1 MPVTPIKTSLFNATL
16 NAYVF
21 KRPKVVNKI
30 YSMRDMF
37 ENVSK
42 LNFPIE
48 LRADKNATILKQLNI
63 TSMLAC
69 LPGGRGCVGKE
80 RLGTKLTNRQ
90 IAVTNSK
97 GKRYNPKFKNASYG
111 FIQLIGTLVFADG
124 STSNIN
130 IPIETS
136 GIIGIRAGTTEFL
149 KITPNNSQN
158 QLMKLVLEI
167 ERILFKLTS
176 IKKVREPRIEM
187 INAYFNLYTDKT
199 GKDRPKI
206 ENFKR
211 FLRHFYKN
219 GLQPHYSMAR
229 MPWLMTQG
237 NPIVTKGVFKPNSES
252 EYSTITI
259 SPFGRVE
266 LLGVKSMNDLKTH
279 YTLVTDTFNNLSNNV
294 TQTYLNTPDENR
306 PKRKYVKKPK
316 VVPSVSM
323 LNSLLLT
330 KKDKKLLI
338 NKKPCESYKKTI
350 IMELAKRLNVS
361 HRGTRNVICSNIYD
375 VI

>member
-16 NAYVF
+16 NAYVT

-30 YSMRDMF
+30 YSMREMF
-37 ENVSK
+37 ENISK
-42 LNFPIE
+42 LKFPIE
-48 LRADKNATILKQLNI
+48 IHTEKNASILKQLNI
-63 TSMLAC
+63 TSILAC

-80 RLGTKLTNRQ
+80 RLGSKLTNRQ
-90 IAVTNSK
+90 IAVTNAK
-97 GKRYNPKFKNASYG
+97 GKRYNPKFKNSAYG

-136 GIIGIRAGTTEFL
+136 GIIGIRSGTTDFL

-158 QLMKLVLEI
+158 KLMKLILEI
-167 ERILFKLTS
+167 EKILFKLTT

-199 GKDRPKI
+199 GKNRPKI
-206 ENFKR
+206 ENFKK
-211 FLRHFYKN
+211 FLRNVYKN
-219 GLQPHYSMAR
+219 GLQQYYSMAR

-237 NPIVTKGVFKPNSES
+237 NPTVTKGVFKPKTNSG
-252 EYSTITI
+252 YSTITI

-266 LLGVKSMNDLKTH
+266 LLGVKSIDDLKRLYNLITNI
-279 YTLVTDTFNNLSNNV
+279 YNKLSNDVKKTYTNV
-294 TQTYLNTPDENR
+294 PNEPKT
-306 PKRKYVKKPK
+306 KRKYVKKPV

-323 LNSLLLT
+323 LNSFLLT
-330 KKDKKLLI
+330 KKDKKLFI
-338 NKKPCESYKKTI
+338 NKKPCATYKKPI
-350 IMELAKRLNVS
+350 LVELAKRLQVS
-361 HRGTRNVICSNIYD
+361 HRGTRTVICNNIYD
-375 VI
+375 SI